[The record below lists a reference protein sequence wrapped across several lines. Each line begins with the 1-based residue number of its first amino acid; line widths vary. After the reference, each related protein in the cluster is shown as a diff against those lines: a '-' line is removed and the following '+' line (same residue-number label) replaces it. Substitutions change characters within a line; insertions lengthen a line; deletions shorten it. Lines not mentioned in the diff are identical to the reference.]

1 MKVNF
6 FKGQDSLTKNDVVL
20 GWNLVAEN
28 KEEEQQL
35 SLMRGL
41 IFFGLDD
48 TYPKYAGRTD
58 NPESGL
64 VQKIWYRIPAEADKL
79 NTGRVVI
86 DDEQAKKQLENWNPV
101 PQTQEVNEK

>member
-1 MKVNF
+1 MKINF
-6 FKGQDSLTKNDVVL
+6 FEGQDSLTKNDVVL

-28 KEEEQQL
+28 EEEEQQL
-35 SLMRGL
+35 SLIRGL
-41 IFFGLDD
+41 IFFGFHD
-48 TYPKYAGRTD
+48 TYPKYAGYTG

-86 DDEQAKKQLENWNPV
+86 DDEQAKNQLENWNHV
-101 PQTQEVNEK
+101 PQAAETK